1 MKYKVMERTGSV
13 LGTAGLREAQAP
25 FSLMVVR
32 ATEQVQM
39 PKRRSKNVGAWT
51 DPWPEVA
58 EG

>member
-1 MKYKVMERTGSV
+1 MKARVMERTASV
-13 LGTAGLREAQAP
+13 LGTVGLRDAQAP

-51 DPWPEVA
+51 EPWPEVA
-58 EG
+58 GG

>member
-1 MKYKVMERTGSV
+1 MKGRVMERTGSV
-13 LGTAGLREAQAP
+13 LGTAGLRDTQAP
-25 FSLMVVR
+25 FRLMVVR

-51 DPWPEVA
+51 EPWPEVA